1 MKGGLVRYATP
12 VVLPTQHSHPLVR
25 KLFEEA
31 HRQRL
36 PLKTWAARA
45 GLSHDTLK
53 DWKIRSSPQLV
64 TIEAAA
70 NVLGFD
76 LVLKR
81 RKE

>member
-1 MKGGLVRYATP
+1 MKGELVRYATP

-36 PLKTWAARA
+36 PQKTWAVRA

-53 DWKIRSSPQLV
+53 DWKTRSSPRLV
-64 TIEAAA
+64 NIEAAA
-70 NVLGFD
+70 NVLGFE
-76 LVLKR
+76 LVLR
-81 RKE
+81 RREE